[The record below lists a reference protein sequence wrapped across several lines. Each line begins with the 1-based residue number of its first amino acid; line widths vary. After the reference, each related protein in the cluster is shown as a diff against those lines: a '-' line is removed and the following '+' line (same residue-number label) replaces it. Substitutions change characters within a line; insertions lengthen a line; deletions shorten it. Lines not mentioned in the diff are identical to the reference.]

1 MGCDYCNSIDYD
13 FFMILYCYIHTDIN
27 LWHYGRVN
35 LRPITPVFVIKT
47 RRCDKSK
54 LIVNVCMSEYI
65 PLNEES
71 ELVKHWLEVHNN
83 GHSNISHLRNEAT
96 SLLQKYRDNVDFIDP
111 RYIPPSISDSCRMES
126 SSLYSRTTC
135 IEDEVSRGHLSL
147 LRYLEEREGERQ
159 KIVEKITAMVCM
171 MMIVTDITIMGMVVM
186 MMVVM
191 MMMMMMMMM
200 MVMNDV
206 VVLIIMYINYSS

>member
-1 MGCDYCNSIDYD
+1 
-13 FFMILYCYIHTDIN
+13 
-27 LWHYGRVN
+27 
-35 LRPITPVFVIKT
+35 
-47 RRCDKSK
+47 
-54 LIVNVCMSEYI
+54 MSEYI

-126 SSLYSRTTC
+126 SSLYSRTTS

-191 MMMMMMMMM
+191 MMV